1 MADEE
6 SDGWEKV
13 GDVWSL
19 LKYVDFCQRIFL
31 LGKGDMEGPILLQQ
45 LLEGDGICW
54 KLPVIIAATNA
65 VVEVVSNR
73 KGSLLSSESTNYCS

>member
-1 MADEE
+1 
-6 SDGWEKV
+6 
-13 GDVWSL
+13 
-19 LKYVDFCQRIFL
+19 
-31 LGKGDMEGPILLQQ
+31 MEGPILLQQ

-73 KGSLLSSESTNYCS
+73 KGSIFSSESSGY